1 MLCALFPFYPCIP
14 FLSKMSFTASFRIDS
29 FGKYLQLLRLAADLD
44 CKSTLVDGE
53 DYTNVDN
60 YYDELYRAIKT
71 DSVTAEDLSV
81 LPNAASDIRYLLESK
96 VEPEIESIE
105 SELADTYE
113 PSHPTYAE
121 LENDLADLKATN
133 KKIEKL
139 LADLK

>member
-1 MLCALFPFYPCIP
+1 MWEVVKVT
-14 FLSKMSFTASFRIDS
+14 KMSFIASFRIDS

-44 CKSTLVDGE
+44 CKSSMDGE
-53 DYTNVDN
+53 DYTNVNN

-71 DSVTAEDLSV
+71 DSVTAEDLCV

-121 LENDLADLKATN
+121 LENELADLKATN

-139 LADLK
+139 LADLE